1 MFGSVRLNADPS
13 AKASDSS
20 IIGVLE
26 RVNLWRILYERGG
39 LDADMHANAL
49 SRGQQQL
56 FALGRALLSKNRGK
70 VLILDEATSNVDE
83 ETDRVMQE
91 IIRDEFKGYTIL
103 SVAHRLSTIMD
114 ADKVLVIDS
123 GRVVDFDSPRSLLD
137 RGVI

>member
-1 MFGSVRLNADPS
+1 
-13 AKASDSS
+13 
-20 IIGVLE
+20 VLE
-26 RVNLWRILYERGG
+26 RVDLWGILYERGG
-39 LDADMHANAL
+39 LDADLHASTL

-56 FALGRALLSKNRGK
+56 FALARALLSKDKGK
-70 VLILDEATSNVDE
+70 ILILDEATSNVDK
-83 ETDRVMQE
+83 ETDMVMQE

-114 ADKVLVIDS
+114 ADKVLVVDS